1 MVSQRVSKAVQVA
14 LVMLSSLLAQTVWAQ
29 NSSSYPERPVRLLV
43 GFQAG
48 AATDTLARILGQH
61 LSERLKQTFVIENKP
76 GAATRI
82 AMETLSKASPDGY
95 TLAVANAV
103 ATVFPTMFAGMSFE
117 PNKDFVPITL
127 LGRSPSFVAVKAS
140 LPVTT
145 YQEFVAFAKG
155 AKLAFG
161 HPGNGTNPH
170 VAGVALGKALGI
182 DLVEVPFKGNQPVAA
197 AMASGEIDYAML
209 EYESARPLVERG
221 AIRLLAVT
229 EPKRYSLRP
238 AIPTGREFGIPPVIE
253 GLTPWFILL
262 APPGVSPS
270 VVALLN
276 REARAVLAM
285 PEVQERLLKIGI
297 EAESST
303 ALEASAYFMAHRA
316 KMNTL
321 LEQLQ
326 ISIKN

>member
-1 MVSQRVSKAVQVA
+1 MVSPKFFKLLQAAVAVLSGLLMQPVS
-14 LVMLSSLLAQTVWAQ
+14 AQ
-29 NSSSYPERPVRLLV
+29 NSNAYPERPVRLLV

-61 LSERLKQTFVIENKP
+61 LTERLKQPFVIENKP

-82 AMETLSKASPDGY
+82 AMEALSKASPDGY
-95 TLAVANAV
+95 TLAVASAV

-145 YQEFVAFAKG
+145 YQEFVIFAKG

-197 AMASGEIDYAML
+197 AMAAGEIDYAML

-221 AIRLLAVT
+221 VIRLLAVT

-262 APPGVSPS
+262 APPGLPAS
-270 VVALLN
+270 VVSILN
-276 REARAVLAM
+276 REVREVLAM

-303 ALEASAYFMAHRA
+303 ALEASTYFMAHRA

-321 LEQLQ
+321 LEQLK